1 MNGRAVRQAL
11 VVFRKELTDSLRDGR
26 ALFSIGF
33 TIVLGPVLIGFMMNR
48 VAERQREAEQVSIP
62 VAGQEHA
69 TALVGWLRQQS
80 GVEITDAPADPEAA
94 VREGQADVVL
104 IITEDYAERFRA
116 SRPARIKVVADSSR
130 NTSRPTI
137 ERVRRLLQRYSG
149 EIGSLR
155 MIARGVSPAAATPLQ
170 LEEVEV
176 STAQQRAAQVL
187 AFIPMFILLA
197 AFVGGMQIATDSTAG
212 ERERGSLEP
221 LLVNPASRGAI
232 VAGKCLAAAAVAM
245 VTVTLSTTLCANIPR
260 FLPLQEMGIRFRI
273 GPGHFGGIMAAVL
286 PACFFATSLQ
296 AYIATMAR
304 SFKEAQSYMGVL
316 ILLPMLPGILS
327 SVYALGDAP
336 WMYAVP
342 ILGQHV
348 LLAGVMGGRPQELWA
363 FAAAGIIAVVAAAI
377 LMRLTTALFRS
388 ERIIFAR

>member
-1 MNGRAVRQAL
+1 MRGRAVRQAL
-11 VVFRKELTDSLRDGR
+11 VVLRKELTDSLRDGR

-33 TIVLGPVLIGFMMNR
+33 TIVLGPLLIGFMMNR
-48 VAERQREAEQVSIP
+48 VAERQREADRIRIP
-62 VAGQEHA
+62 IAGQEHA
-69 TALVGWLRQQS
+69 GALVEWLRQQS
-80 GVEITDAPADPEAA
+80 GVDVVGAPADPEAA
-94 VREGQADVVL
+94 VRDGREDVVL
-104 IITEDYAERFRA
+104 IVPDDYVERFRA
-116 SRPARIKVVADSSR
+116 SRPARVKIVADSSR
-130 NTSRPTI
+130 NTARPTI
-137 ERVRRLLQRYSG
+137 ERVRRLLQAYSAQ
-149 EIGSLR
+149 IGSLR
-155 MIARGVSPAAATPLQ
+155 LIARGVSPAVATPLQ
-170 LEEVEV
+170 IEDVEV

-187 AFIPMFILLA
+187 AFIPLFILLA

-221 LLVNPASRGAI
+221 LLVNPAPRGAI
-232 VAGKCLAAAAVAM
+232 VAGKCLAAAVVAM
-245 VTVTLSTTLCANIPR
+245 VTVILSTTLCANIPR
-260 FLPLQEMGIRFRI
+260 LLPLQDMGIRFRI
-273 GPGHFGGIMAAVL
+273 GPEHFAGIMAAVL
-286 PACFFATSLQ
+286 PACFFASSLQ

-348 LLAGVMGGRPQELWA
+348 LLAGVMGGRVPDPWA
-363 FAAAGIIAVVAAAI
+363 FVAAGVIAVVAAAL

-388 ERIIFAR
+388 ERIIFGR

>member
-1 MNGRAVRQAL
+1 MRQAL
-11 VVFRKELTDSLRDGR
+11 VVLRKELTDSLRDGR

-33 TIVLGPVLIGFMMNR
+33 TIVLGPLLIGFMMNR
-48 VAERQREAEQVSIP
+48 VAERQREADRIRIP
-62 VAGQEHA
+62 IAGQEHA
-69 TALVGWLRQQS
+69 GALVEWLRQQS
-80 GVEITDAPADPEAA
+80 GVDVVGAPADPEAA
-94 VREGQADVVL
+94 VRDGREDVVL
-104 IITEDYAERFRA
+104 IVPDDYVERFRA
-116 SRPARIKVVADSSR
+116 SRPARVKIVADSSR
-130 NTSRPTI
+130 NTARPTI
-137 ERVRRLLQRYSG
+137 ERVRRLLQAYSAQ
-149 EIGSLR
+149 IGSLR
-155 MIARGVSPAAATPLQ
+155 LIARGVSPAVATPLQ
-170 LEEVEV
+170 IEDVEV

-187 AFIPMFILLA
+187 AFIPLFILLA

-221 LLVNPASRGAI
+221 LLVNPAPRGAI
-232 VAGKCLAAAAVAM
+232 VAGKCLAAAVVAM
-245 VTVTLSTTLCANIPR
+245 VTVILSTTLCANIPR
-260 FLPLQEMGIRFRI
+260 LLPLQDMGIRFRI
-273 GPGHFGGIMAAVL
+273 GPEHFAGIMAAVL
-286 PACFFATSLQ
+286 PACFFASSLQ

-348 LLAGVMGGRPQELWA
+348 LLAGVMGGRVPDPWA
-363 FAAAGIIAVVAAAI
+363 FVAAGVIAVVAAAL

-388 ERIIFAR
+388 ERIIFGR